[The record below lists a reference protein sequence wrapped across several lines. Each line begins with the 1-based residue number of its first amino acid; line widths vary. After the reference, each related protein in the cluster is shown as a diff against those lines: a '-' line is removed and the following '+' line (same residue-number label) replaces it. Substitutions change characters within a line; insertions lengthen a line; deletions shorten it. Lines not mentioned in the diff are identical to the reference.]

1 MAHITFESHE
11 EYREFG
17 LELAKD
23 YKDFIPEHLSPDDK
37 ASMAIV
43 INNAFEQVAKTAKVE
58 REKVLESFLGG
69 KSVICESNTTA
80 DLPAF
85 DLNYL
90 GMVTYVYQN
99 LSAFEI
105 VHVRGLNAPEG
116 KIFYRKPVMDSTK
129 GYLKPGTELAATNTN
144 NKYHPYVAADL
155 VVDDPSLGTGDG
167 TKKAF
172 SATLQ
177 YKPVIPGTVT
187 VIAGTVVGKDDGSG
201 NISGDGVSGSINYST
216 GQISVEFS
224 SAPANGEVVRTTYRY
239 DQESNSYAEIKFKY
253 GSEQVKVMSRKI
265 GTSWTSEFE
274 EDVQAYFGISIES
287 DMVSAMSQQAIF
299 ETEAKIHLEIY
310 ALAQASGAK
319 ASWSVTP
326 PTGVSDKDHMF
337 LLKKAINQVDA
348 AIAKQLGYIPVGNRF
363 ILCGTDALA
372 HIGDLEGF
380 EGNTDVKGNVGSA
393 RVGTLNKK
401 YIVYYN
407 PQLPDNAAVVGI
419 KPADPLLM
427 GVGYFPYKFEIS
439 PAVPDIVDGKVDPFK
454 KRKAL
459 RSREAFKA
467 VNERLYGLVTITE

>member
-1 MAHITFESHE
+1 MAHISFESHE

-23 YKDFIPEHLSPDDK
+23 YKDLIPEHLSPDDK
-37 ASMAIV
+37 ASMAILM
-43 INNAFEQVAKTAKVE
+43 NNAFEQVARTAKVE
-58 REKVLESFLGG
+58 REKVLESFIKGE
-69 KSVICESNTTA
+69 SVILESNTTA

-129 GYLKPGTELAATNTN
+129 GYLTPGTELAATNTN
-144 NKYHPYVAADL
+144 SKYHPYVAADL

-167 TKKAF
+167 SKTSF
-172 SATLQ
+172 TATLQ
-177 YKPVIPGTVT
+177 YKPVIPGTLT

-201 NISGDGVSGSINYST
+201 NIKGDGITGTINYST
-216 GQISVEFS
+216 GQITVEFS
-224 SAPANGEVVRTTYRY
+224 SAPASGTAIRATYRY
-239 DQESNSYAEIKFKY
+239 DQEANSYAEIKFKY
-253 GSEQVKVMSRKI
+253 ESEQVKVMSRKI
-265 GTSWTSEFE
+265 GASWTSEFE
-274 EDVQAYFGISIES
+274 DDVKAYFGISIES

-299 ETEAKIHLEIY
+299 ETEAKIHLELY

-319 ASWSVTP
+319 ATWSVTP
-326 PTGVSDKDHMF
+326 PDGVSDKDHMF
-337 LLKKAINQVDA
+337 MLKKSINQVDA
-348 AIAKQLGYIPVGNRF
+348 AISKQLGYIPVGNKF
-363 ILCGTDALA
+363 LICGTDALA
-372 HIGDLEGF
+372 HVGDLEGF
-380 EGNTDVKGNVGSA
+380 EGNAEVSGNVGSA

-401 YIVYYN
+401 YTVYYN
-407 PQLPDNAAVVGI
+407 PQLPDDAIVVGI

-427 GVGYFPYKFEIS
+427 GFGYFPYKFEIS
-439 PAVPDIVDGKVDPFK
+439 PAVPEVVNGKVDPFTK
-454 KRKAL
+454 KKAL

-467 VNERLYGLVTITE
+467 VNPRLYGLVTIVS